1 MLVVQYFRLLD
12 YSPFEVAMLFL
23 FYESFGFV
31 TNLVGGW
38 LGARIG
44 LDLTMHIGIAMQAV
58 ALGLLT
64 VPDTRLSVPRGSKG
78 ASGGRRASFW
88 QRPCCHLSCP
98 SSRRARRGQPLFEA
112 LANLVVYKALGL
124 DPASHLGAAL
134 HFFAKDTAKIFALL
148 VIVIYLMGLLRALL
162 SPERVREFVRGRP
175 DWQARGFAVTLGA
188 VTPFCSCSSVP
199 LFIGFVEAGIPLG
212 VTFSF
217 LIASPMINEVAA
229 VILVGILGWKLAALY
244 VGAGLLVAWVGGIVM
259 QSFRPE
265 RWVEEYVW
273 RIQMGQADLAE
284 PDRSFAGRHRYAVTE
299 VTEIVGRI
307 WRWVLL
313 GIGVGALFHGFVP
326 EQWVSANLGG
336 DAWYTVPVA
345 VLMGI
350 PLYSNAT
357 GVIPVAEAMLTKGV
371 AVGTTLALMMSVA
384 ALSLPEMLILRKV
397 IKWQALALFAGVLA
411 VAFTLVGWG
420 FNVVA

>member
-1 MLVVQYFRLLD
+1 M
-12 YSPFEVAMLFL
+12 FEQ
-23 FYESFGFV
+23 FG
-31 TNLVGGW
+31 NLV
-38 LGARIG
+38 AF
-44 LDLTMHIGIAMQAV
+44 
-58 ALGLLT
+58 GLL
-64 VPDTRLSVPRGSKG
+64 RLSSES
-78 ASGGRRASFW
+78 AA
-88 QRPCCHLSCP
+88 
-98 SSRRARRGQPLFEA
+98 
-112 LANLVVYKALGL
+112 
-124 DPASHLGAAL
+124 GAAVQ
-134 HFFAKDTAKIFALL
+134 FFVMDVTKIFVLL

-162 SPERVREFVRGRP
+162 SPEKVREFVRGRP

-188 VTPFCSCSSVP
+188 LTPFCSCSSVP

-244 VGAGLLVAWVGGIVM
+244 VGAGLLVAWFGGIVM
-259 QSFRPE
+259 QTFKPE

-273 RIQMGQADLAE
+273 KIQMGQADLPE
-284 PDRSFAGRHRYAVTE
+284 PDRSFAGRHRYAVAE
-299 VTEIVGRI
+299 IREIVGRI
-307 WRWVLL
+307 WKWVLL

-326 EQWVSANLGG
+326 EQWVSENLGG

-345 VLMGI
+345 VLTGI
-350 PLYSNAT
+350 PLYSNTT
-357 GVIPVAEAMLTKGV
+357 GVIPVAEVMLTKGV

-411 VAFTLVGWG
+411 VAFTVVGWG
-420 FNVVA
+420 FNAIA